1 MLSTLRSYVRTNFI
15 IRNVKLE
22 RNERNFIGF
31 LGWWSHISSYLLL
44 RRSFDILDDIPIFSS
59 IYTFL
64 LLQKAKSQNIDV
76 SFTFLTN
83 SISKIL
89 ILQVRAAFYT
99 HRHDMP
105 WDSLLRV
112 QFTRSRVHHC
122 PIVTVQDVFARRFFR
137 ERGKVLWLILAE
149 WIKTRIREVRYY

>member
-1 MLSTLRSYVRTNFI
+1 MIPYLFIPSAMLFFWYS
-15 IRNVKLE
+15 
-22 RNERNFIGF
+22 
-31 LGWWSHISSYLLL
+31 WWYPY
-44 RRSFDILDDIPIFSS
+44 FFS
-59 IYTFL
+59 IYTFQS
-64 LLQKAKSQNIDV
+64 LQKTKSQNIDV

-83 SISKIL
+83 SISLISKIL

>member
-1 MLSTLRSYVRTNFI
+1 MIIAKGENLHFSTLT
-15 IRNVKLE
+15 
-22 RNERNFIGF
+22 G
-31 LGWWSHISSYLLL
+31 
-44 RRSFDILDDIPIFSS
+44 
-59 IYTFL
+59 
-64 LLQKAKSQNIDV
+64 
-76 SFTFLTN
+76 TN
-83 SISKIL
+83 SISLISKIL
-89 ILQVRAAFYT
+89 ILQVRAAFYS

-112 QFTRSRVHHC
+112 QFTRSRVRHC

>member
-1 MLSTLRSYVRTNFI
+1 MIPYLFIPSAMLFFWYS
-15 IRNVKLE
+15 
-22 RNERNFIGF
+22 
-31 LGWWSHISSYLLL
+31 WWYPY
-44 RRSFDILDDIPIFSS
+44 FFS
-59 IYTFL
+59 IYTFNRCKRRNRKIL
-64 LLQKAKSQNIDV
+64 
-76 SFTFLTN
+76 TFHLHFSTLTETN
-83 SISKIL
+83 SISLISKIL